1 MFQKVP
7 RLESEHLWNLWWLM
21 QGTCVRFSLDMM
33 PEQLVTSI
41 KKKLVEQFSHAMYTM
56 AQLVV
61 FLILPLN
68 ILAARSHD
76 SNLAVLLINVV
87 LYVWYIWFFDEA
99 FPTEALKTP
108 RYSNLMPLGTL
119 RFLYIPLESCHSTN
133 HEII

>member
-1 MFQKVP
+1 
-7 RLESEHLWNLWWLM
+7 M

-87 LYVWYIWFFDEA
+87 LYV
-99 FPTEALKTP
+99 
-108 RYSNLMPLGTL
+108 
-119 RFLYIPLESCHSTN
+119 
-133 HEII
+133 